1 MIGPPGVPDD
11 LASRLL
17 WPCMQTHRWI
27 APSTPSDASSSLESC
42 DALWCD
48 ARALSEKAL
57 HELLAAHLPC
67 LRSYG
72 ALFLCLSPKQV
83 LSDAFWQR
91 LGLLPYEFHDV
102 TWNSEQCHVVL
113 AVRASYNPVQ
123 HARDLLQQG
132 NPVWGLDVLLRI
144 PQRLLVTEE
153 AKGLVSAEKLL
164 CLLAR
169 DALMGE
175 EGRLN
180 RFARALNEF
189 YLATTWLPRLQ
200 QPYQCL
206 AVFWDRIGRPD
217 MARRTLRSI
226 LHAQYDAQSQEIL
239 DSLPDTPITN
249 AEEVQIAFATG
260 IPPLRLLYLM
270 PPGPDYGNDVLYHG
284 LRGILGG
291 EHIVEYP
298 WKPTLHGDIPRE
310 HRDYPCLF
318 NHPGKPPTIEEI
330 IAQLYE
336 RRFDA
341 ILMPDVLGALSSD
354 DLRAIV
360 NAAPDTPI
368 VIVDMWD
375 QCGDY
380 RNEMETRLGV
390 AARVQFKREMLI
402 GIPYSPNTH
411 PLPFAYPDERIPDRI
426 SFDHRRGLFW
436 AGNPQYGMRRL
447 TLEWLE
453 QRFGFQWNVPYTQA
467 EYVNALQNAAIG
479 LCLFGNGFDT
489 VRYWE
494 IPAHGAMLL
503 AERPPIHLP
512 DNFRDGESA
521 VFFDS
526 LPDLEEKLA
535 FYLNHPE
542 HISAIAE
549 QGHRLLKTRHTASAR
564 ARHFLHGLSNLLSL

>member
-1 MIGPPGVPDD
+1 MNRLPGMPDE

-17 WPCMQTHRWI
+17 WPCMQNHRWI
-27 APSTPSDASSSLESC
+27 APPTSPAEPVPPESC
-42 DALWCD
+42 DALFCD
-48 ARALSEKAL
+48 ARTLSESTL
-57 HELLAAHLPC
+57 QELLIPYLPHL
-67 LRSYG
+67 RING
-72 ALFLCLSPKQV
+72 ALFLCLSPPQV
-83 LSDAFWQR
+83 LSDAFWQC
-91 LGLLPYEFHDV
+91 LGLLAYEFYEV
-102 TWNSEQCHVVL
+102 TWNSEPWRVAM
-113 AVRASYNPVQ
+113 AVRSNYNPVQ

-169 DALMGE
+169 DKRMGE
-175 EGRLN
+175 DGRLN

-206 AVFWDRIGRPD
+206 ALFWDRLGRPD
-217 MARRTLRSI
+217 MARRTLHSI
-226 LHAQYDAQSQEIL
+226 LHVECDAQSREIL
-239 DSLPDTPITN
+239 NSLSEAPKTN
-249 AEEVQIAFATG
+249 AEEVQISITTG

-284 LRGILGG
+284 LCLVLGDD
-291 EHIVEYP
+291 HVIDYP

-318 NHPGKPPTIEEI
+318 NHPGTPLSLPEI
-330 IAQLYE
+330 TVQLRE
-336 RRFDA
+336 HRFDA
-341 ILMPDVLGALSSD
+341 ILMSDVLGALPPEE
-354 DLRAIV
+354 LHAIA
-360 NAAPDTPI
+360 NAAPNIPI

-380 RNEMETRLGV
+380 RSEMETRLGV
-390 AARVQFKREMLI
+390 AARMQFKREMLM
-402 GIPYSPNTH
+402 GAAYSPNTH
-411 PLPFAYPDERIPDRI
+411 PLPFAYPDERIPVPI
-426 SFDHRRGLFW
+426 SFEHRQGLFW

-453 QRFGFQWNVPYTQA
+453 QRFGFPWNAQYTQA
-467 EYVNALQNAAIG
+467 EYVIALQNAAIG
-479 LCLFGNGFDT
+479 LCLSGNGFDT

-512 DNFRDGESA
+512 NNFRDGESA

-526 LPDLEEKLA
+526 LPDLEDKLT
-535 FYLNHPE
+535 FYLSHPE
-542 HISAIAE
+542 RISAIAE
-549 QGHRLLKTRHTASAR
+549 QGHRHLKAHHTASAR
-564 ARHFLHGLSNLLSL
+564 ARQFLHGLSSLLFQ